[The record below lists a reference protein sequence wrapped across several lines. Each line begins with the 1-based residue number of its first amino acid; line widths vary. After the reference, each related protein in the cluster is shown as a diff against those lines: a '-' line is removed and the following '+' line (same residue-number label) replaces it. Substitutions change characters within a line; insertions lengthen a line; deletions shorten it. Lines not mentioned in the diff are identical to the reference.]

1 MPRTHLNHRWIW
13 LLWAAAATAGM
24 LSCRTA
30 DDLELRLLDHAGEP
44 RSYYLH
50 VPVLLDSSVPAPLVI
65 ALHRL
70 TETGEK
76 MARETGF
83 NAYADAEQFIV
94 AYPNGKYRAFSF
106 DKDDEPDD
114 SAFVLAVIEDVAAEH
129 AIDRSR
135 IYLVGASNGE
145 FLVYTL
151 VCEHP
156 EIFAAAAP
164 AMATFLEKYTH
175 ACQPG
180 LDTPLIIIHGDA
192 DFVVPYYTDVL
203 FAGRKFDVLP
213 VPETVR
219 FWAEINGCR
228 PEPIIEPIPNTVPGD
243 GTTSVKETYYDDNGV
258 PRVVHIRVRNGGHT
272 WPGGYEPLPPFMT
285 GKQSKDF
292 SATAMIWDFF
302 SLHRLK
308 TPGPAHREPRP

>member
-1 MPRTHLNHRWIW
+1 
-13 LLWAAAATAGM
+13 M

-135 IYLVGASNGE
+135 IYLVGASNGG

-213 VPETVR
+213 VP
-219 FWAEINGCR
+219 R
-228 PEPIIEPIPNTVPGD
+228 PSGSGRRSTGAAP
-243 GTTSVKETYYDDNGV
+243 S
-258 PRVVHIRVRNGGHT
+258 
-272 WPGGYEPLPPFMT
+272 PLSNRSRTPYPATGPP
-285 GKQSKDF
+285 
-292 SATAMIWDFF
+292 
-302 SLHRLK
+302 
-308 TPGPAHREPRP
+308 P